1 MVINTDN
8 LVSITEANQNF
19 SRVARM
25 VDENGA
31 AVILKNNVPR
41 YVLMEFSQVEDEQQA
56 KDEDILEIS
65 KRLIAKN
72 KQAYKPPFSSAF
84 LPTIKTL
91 ESPPT
96 VNSGN

>member
-31 AVILKNNVPR
+31 AVILKNNGPR

-65 KRLIAKN
+65 NRLIAKN
-72 KQAYKPPFSSAF
+72 KQAYEVLAK
-84 LPTIKTL
+84 
-91 ESPPT
+91 
-96 VNSGN
+96 

>member
-31 AVILKNNVPR
+31 AVIFKNNVPR

-72 KQAYKPPFSSAF
+72 KQAYEVLAK
-84 LPTIKTL
+84 
-91 ESPPT
+91 
-96 VNSGN
+96 

>member
-41 YVLMEFSQVEDEQQA
+41 DVLMEFSQVEDEQQA

-65 KRLIAKN
+65 KRLITKN
-72 KQAYKPPFSSAF
+72 KQAYEVLAK
-84 LPTIKTL
+84 
-91 ESPPT
+91 
-96 VNSGN
+96 

>member
-1 MVINTDN
+1 MTVNTKN

-19 SRVARM
+19 SRVARL

-41 YVLMEFSQVEDEQQA
+41 YVLLEFSQAEREQLA
-56 KDEDILEIS
+56 EDEDILAVS

-72 KQAYKPPFSSAF
+72 RRAYEELAK
-84 LPTIKTL
+84 
-91 ESPPT
+91 
-96 VNSGN
+96 

>member
-19 SRVARM
+19 SRVALM

-65 KRLIAKN
+65 KRLISKN
-72 KQAYKPPFSSAF
+72 KHAYEVLAK
-84 LPTIKTL
+84 
-91 ESPPT
+91 
-96 VNSGN
+96 

>member
-31 AVILKNNVPR
+31 ALILKNNVPR

-65 KRLIAKN
+65 KRLITKN
-72 KQAYKPPFSSAF
+72 KQAYEVLAK
-84 LPTIKTL
+84 
-91 ESPPT
+91 
-96 VNSGN
+96 

>member
-65 KRLIAKN
+65 KRLISKN
-72 KQAYKPPFSSAF
+72 KQVYEVLAK
-84 LPTIKTL
+84 
-91 ESPPT
+91 
-96 VNSGN
+96 

>member
-41 YVLMEFSQVEDEQQA
+41 YVLMEFSQVEDGQQA

-65 KRLIAKN
+65 KRLITKN
-72 KQAYKPPFSSAF
+72 KQAYEVLAK
-84 LPTIKTL
+84 
-91 ESPPT
+91 
-96 VNSGN
+96 

>member
-8 LVSITEANQNF
+8 LVSIMEANQNF

-65 KRLIAKN
+65 KRLITKN
-72 KQAYKPPFSSAF
+72 KQAYEVLAK
-84 LPTIKTL
+84 
-91 ESPPT
+91 
-96 VNSGN
+96 

>member
-1 MVINTDN
+1 MTVNTKN

-19 SRVARM
+19 SRVARL

-41 YVLMEFSQVEDEQQA
+41 YVLLEFSQAEQEQLA
-56 KDEDILEIS
+56 EDEDILAVS

-72 KQAYKPPFSSAF
+72 RKAF
-84 LPTIKTL
+84 RDMAI
-91 ESPPT
+91 
-96 VNSGN
+96 

>member
-1 MVINTDN
+1 MTIDTNTI
-8 LVSITEANQNF
+8 VSVTEANQNF

-65 KRLIAKN
+65 KRLITKN
-72 KQAYKPPFSSAF
+72 KQAYEVLAK
-84 LPTIKTL
+84 
-91 ESPPT
+91 
-96 VNSGN
+96 

>member
-1 MVINTDN
+1 MTVNTKN

-19 SRVARM
+19 SRVARL

-41 YVLMEFSQVEDEQQA
+41 YVLLEFSQAEQEQLA
-56 KDEDILEIS
+56 EDEDILAVS

-72 KQAYKPPFSSAF
+72 RRAYEELA
-84 LPTIKTL
+84 T
-91 ESPPT
+91 
-96 VNSGN
+96 

>member
-41 YVLMEFSQVEDEQQA
+41 YVLLEFSQVEDEQQA

-72 KQAYKPPFSSAF
+72 KQAYEVLAK
-84 LPTIKTL
+84 
-91 ESPPT
+91 
-96 VNSGN
+96 

>member
-1 MVINTDN
+1 MYKRQNTDN

-72 KQAYKPPFSSAF
+72 KQAYEVLAK
-84 LPTIKTL
+84 
-91 ESPPT
+91 
-96 VNSGN
+96 

>member
-65 KRLIAKN
+65 KRLITKN
-72 KQAYKPPFSSAF
+72 KQAYDVLAK
-84 LPTIKTL
+84 
-91 ESPPT
+91 
-96 VNSGN
+96 

>member
-31 AVILKNNVPR
+31 AVILKNNFPR

-65 KRLIAKN
+65 KRLITKN
-72 KQAYKPPFSSAF
+72 KQAYEVLAK
-84 LPTIKTL
+84 
-91 ESPPT
+91 
-96 VNSGN
+96 

>member
-65 KRLIAKN
+65 KRLITKN
-72 KQAYKPPFSSAF
+72 KQAYEVLSK
-84 LPTIKTL
+84 
-91 ESPPT
+91 
-96 VNSGN
+96 